1 LARAGAIANQKDKGM
16 SKTADKPN
24 ETVETIEFPAFDP
37 GKATDQLSAVAEKGI
52 EQAKEALAKIQSGA
66 EDGQPDYSS
75 R

>member
-1 LARAGAIANQKDKGM
+1 M

-37 GKATDQLSAVAEKGI
+37 GKTTDQLSAVAEKGI
-52 EQAKEALAKIQSGA
+52 EKSKEALAKIQSGA
-66 EDGQPDYSS
+66 EHGQPDYSS